1 MSYITQN
8 SLAMALYKT
17 LNHSSLTDF
26 ESNISRKA
34 ALLEKAAYKVAVL
47 GILVLSSIEVSLKSC
62 SCLTAYS
69 IYLITTPVEH
79 VTNKILSLLL
89 NKELPPA
96 SISLTFYAFAYE
108 LSNSNIEVMLCFES
122 ARHYLM
128 FDKTHRS
135 F

>member
-1 MSYITQN
+1 MSYIAQN
-8 SLAMALYKT
+8 SLTMALYKT

-26 ESNISRKA
+26 ESNISRKE
-34 ALLEKAAYKVAVL
+34 ALLKKAAYKVAVL

-62 SCLTAYS
+62 AYLAS
-69 IYLITTPVEH
+69 YCIYLVSAPFEH
-79 VTNKILSLLL
+79 VTNKILSILL
-89 NKELPPA
+89 NREPHSA
-96 SISLTFYAFAYE
+96 SISSTFYAYAYE

-128 FDKTHRS
+128 FEKTHRS